1 MSKEKLLSIALL
13 IVGFV
18 FSIYFGYN
26 NYQEKKRLKTANA
39 ELTNQINQLE
49 QTISRNNQ
57 IIADNE
63 LSKRELEN
71 QSLERQ
77 EQINEQLKD
86 NDCAK
91 QFVPMPIQACTTER
105 KVYVNRPI
113 PANLLS
119 NCLPNLPP
127 NPMTFGDSFRYNEH
141 LLNVIEKCN
150 KDKSAIK
157 RVSNGLQ

>member
-1 MSKEKLLSIALL
+1 MNKEKLLSIALL

-26 NYQEKKRLKTANA
+26 NYQEKKRLKEANA

-63 LSKRELEN
+63 LSKRELEK

-91 QFVPMPIQACTTER
+91 QFVPMPVSASL
-105 KVYVNRPI
+105 YNRAKGI
-113 PANLLS
+113 RES
-119 NCLPNLPP
+119 
-127 NPMTFGDSFRYNEH
+127 TDTSQ
-141 LLNVIEKCN
+141 
-150 KDKSAIK
+150 SIK
-157 RVSNGLQ
+157 

>member
-1 MSKEKLLSIALL
+1 MNNEKILSISL
-13 IVGFV
+13 IIITFA
-18 FSIYFGYN
+18 IYFYYN
-26 NYQEKKRLKTANA
+26 NFEEKKRLKNANA

-63 LSKRELEN
+63 LSKRELEK

-91 QFVPMPIQACTTER
+91 QFVPMPVSASL
-105 KVYVNRPI
+105 YNRAKGI
-113 PANLLS
+113 RES
-119 NCLPNLPP
+119 
-127 NPMTFGDSFRYNEH
+127 TDTSQ
-141 LLNVIEKCN
+141 
-150 KDKSAIK
+150 SIK
-157 RVSNGLQ
+157 

>member
-1 MSKEKLLSIALL
+1 MPKLKLIYKLLPIPLAIITTFAIYFALNCWQDEKNAKEK
-13 IVGFV
+13 V
-18 FSIYFGYN
+18 
-26 NYQEKKRLKTANA
+26 QT
-39 ELTNQINQLE
+39 LTNQINQLE

-91 QFVPMPIQACTTER
+91 QFVPMPVSASL
-105 KVYVNRPI
+105 YNRAKGI
-113 PANLLS
+113 RES
-119 NCLPNLPP
+119 
-127 NPMTFGDSFRYNEH
+127 TYN
-141 LLNVIEKCN
+141 
-150 KDKSAIK
+150 SQSIK
-157 RVSNGLQ
+157 WLFT

>member
-18 FSIYFGYN
+18 FSIYFGCN
-26 NYQEKKRLKTANA
+26 NYHEKKQLKTANA
-39 ELTNQINQLE
+39 ELTNQINLLE

-63 LSKRELEN
+63 LSKRELEK

-91 QFVPMPIQACTTER
+91 QFVPMPVSTSL
-105 KVYVNRPI
+105 YNRAKGI
-113 PANLLS
+113 RES
-119 NCLPNLPP
+119 
-127 NPMTFGDSFRYNEH
+127 TDTSQ
-141 LLNVIEKCN
+141 
-150 KDKSAIK
+150 SIK
-157 RVSNGLQ
+157 

>member
-1 MSKEKLLSIALL
+1 MNNEKILSISL
-13 IVGFV
+13 IIITFA
-18 FSIYFGYN
+18 IYFCYN
-26 NYQEKKRLKTANA
+26 NFEEKKRLKSANA

-63 LSKRELEN
+63 LSKRELEK

-91 QFVPMPIQACTTER
+91 QFVPMPVSASL
-105 KVYVNRPI
+105 YNRAKGI
-113 PANLLS
+113 RES
-119 NCLPNLPP
+119 
-127 NPMTFGDSFRYNEH
+127 TYN
-141 LLNVIEKCN
+141 
-150 KDKSAIK
+150 SQSIK
-157 RVSNGLQ
+157 